1 MFVWYPPTMPA
12 KPGTLIVKG
21 MNGPDIRYPSLPSTI
36 VIEPRKKN
44 ENTVKRWEMKK
55 RRVSFISNY
64 GSELFNTDYLA

>member
-36 VIEPRKKN
+36 VIEPRKSYIWI
-44 ENTVKRWEMKK
+44 TVIGMKF
-55 RRVSFISNY
+55 VI
-64 GSELFNTDYLA
+64 